1 MNHSHALGFARLAA
15 LVGLSLALLWFAQPA
30 AANERAR
37 MQVCRADARK
47 LCAGVHPSGGR
58 IAACLRENESKLSSP
73 CQAQVGNIEACAAE
87 VKKLCPQA
95 TGEGGL
101 RRCLTDK
108 RAEVSA
114 ECRAAAAG

>member
-1 MNHSHALGFARLAA
+1 MNHGQALGFARRVPLA
-15 LVGLSLALLWFAQPA
+15 GLMLALLWFAQPA
-30 AANERAR
+30 AAIERAA

-47 LCAGVHPSGGR
+47 LCAGVHPGGGR

-73 CQAQVGNIEACAAE
+73 CQAQLGNIEVCAAE

-108 RAEVSA
+108 RAEFSA